1 MPGGSAPELES
12 LDSGLL
18 GLLAFEIL
26 ETLGQIFVEI
36 LARMGLWVNTV
47 IFFMIVLALRA

>member
-1 MPGGSAPELES
+1 MES

-36 LARMGLWVNTV
+36 LARTGLWVNTV
-47 IFFMIVLALRA
+47 VFFVIVLALRA